1 MNYKDENMRIV
12 FMGTPEFAVPSLEK
26 CNQVFDVVEVVTR
39 PDAVRGRGKSLVA
52 SPVKE
57 KALELGIDVL
67 ETTRM
72 TPEAIET
79 IRSYN
84 PDIIVVAAYGCIL
97 PQEII
102 EMAPLGCINVHA
114 SLLPAL
120 RGAAPIQRSIMQGDE
135 VAGISI
141 MKVVKALDAGDYCRQ
156 ASVLVEDKSCLE
168 VMDELAKLGAEE
180 LVAAIADIASGSVQW
195 TVQDENKV
203 TLAPK
208 VTKDEM
214 RISPSM
220 KAAVAKRYV
229 QGSLDAAPVR
239 INLLGR
245 GVRLMK
251 CTLSDK
257 NLKPGEVLVE
267 SGRLY
272 IGFTD
277 GSVEIIEIKP
287 DGKRIMDAKSFTAGV
302 HDVVSGWD
310 SL

>member
-1 MNYKDENMRIV
+1 MRIV

-26 CNQVFDVVEVVTR
+26 CHEVFDVVEVVTR
-39 PDAVRGRGKSLVA
+39 PDAVRGRGKALVA

-102 EMAPLGCINVHA
+102 DMAPLGCINVHA

-156 ASVLVEDKSCLE
+156 ASVPVEDKTCLE
-168 VMDELAKLGAEE
+168 VMDELAHIGAEE
-180 LVAAIADIASGSVQW
+180 LVVAIEDIAQGRALW
-195 TVQDENKV
+195 TVQDEELV

-208 VTKDEM
+208 VTKEEM
-214 RISPSM
+214 RIAPSM
-220 KAAVAKRYV
+220 EAAVAKRYV

-251 CTLSDK
+251 CALSDK
-257 NLKPGEVLVE
+257 SLKPGEVLVE
-267 SGRLY
+267 SGHLY
-272 IGFTD
+272 LGFTN
-277 GSVEIIEIKP
+277 GAVEVLEIKP
-287 DGKRIMDAKSFTAGV
+287 DGKRVMDAKSFSAGI
-302 HDVVSGWD
+302 HDVASGWD

>member
-1 MNYKDENMRIV
+1 MRIV

-26 CNQVFDVVEVVTR
+26 CNEVFHVVQVVTR
-39 PDAVRGRGKSLVA
+39 PDAVRGRGKALVA
-52 SPVKE
+52 SPVKQ

-72 TPEAIET
+72 TPEAIDT

-102 EMAPLGCINVHA
+102 DMAPLGCINVHA

-120 RGAAPIQRSIMQGDE
+120 RGAAPIQRSIMNGDE

-156 ASVLVEDKSCLE
+156 ASVEVKDNTCLE
-168 VMDELAKLGAEE
+168 VMDQLARLGAEE
-180 LVAAIADIASGSVQW
+180 LTVAIEEIANGTVKW
-195 TVQDENKV
+195 TVQDEGLV

-208 VTKDEM
+208 VTKEEM
-214 RISPSM
+214 RIDPSFSAS
-220 KAAVAKRYV
+220 KAKRYV

-239 INLLGR
+239 VNLLGR

-251 CTLSDK
+251 CALSDK
-257 NLKPGEVLVE
+257 SLNPGDVLVE
-267 SGRLY
+267 GGRLY
-272 IGFTD
+272 LGFVD
-277 GSVEIIEIKP
+277 GTVEVLEIKP
-287 DGKRIMDAKSFTAGV
+287 DGKRVMDAKSFSAGI
-302 HDVVSGWD
+302 HDVTSGWE

>member
-1 MNYKDENMRIV
+1 MRIV
-12 FMGTPEFAVPSLEK
+12 FMGTPDFAVPSLEK
-26 CNQVFDVVEVVTR
+26 CHEVFDVVEVVTR

-52 SPVKE
+52 SPVKQ

-102 EMAPLGCINVHA
+102 DMAPLGCINVHA

-156 ASVLVEDKSCLE
+156 ASVPVEDKSCLE
-168 VMDELAKLGAEE
+168 IMDELACLGANE
-180 LVAAIADIASGSVQW
+180 LVVAIDEIAQDKAQW
-195 TVQDENKV
+195 IVQDENLV

-208 VTKDEM
+208 VTKEEM
-214 RISPSM
+214 RIAPSM
-220 KAAVAKRYV
+220 EAAVAKRYV

-245 GVRLMK
+245 GVRLMR
-251 CTLSDK
+251 CALSNKD
-257 NLKPGEVLVE
+257 LKPGEVLVE
-267 SGRLY
+267 AGHLY
-272 IGFTD
+272 LGFAD
-277 GSVEIIEIKP
+277 GSVEVLEIKP
-287 DGKRIMDAKSFTAGV
+287 DGKRIMDAKSFTAGI
-302 HDVVSGWD
+302 HDVASGWD

>member
-1 MNYKDENMRIV
+1 MRIV
-12 FMGTPEFAVPSLEK
+12 FMGTPDFAVPSLEK
-26 CNQVFDVVEVVTR
+26 CHEVFEVVKVVTR
-39 PDAVRGRGKSLVA
+39 PDAVRGRGKTLVA

-72 TPEAIET
+72 TPEAIDT
-79 IRSYN
+79 IRACN

-97 PQEII
+97 PQAII

-156 ASVLVEDKSCLE
+156 ASVAVEDKTCLE
-168 VMDELAKLGAEE
+168 VMDELARVGADE
-180 LVAAIADIASGSVQW
+180 LVVAIDEIAQGTAQW
-195 TVQDENKV
+195 TVQDESLV

-208 VTKDEM
+208 VTKEEM
-214 RISPSM
+214 RIAPSM
-220 KAAVAKRYV
+220 SASVAKRYV

-239 INLLGR
+239 ISLLGK

-251 CTLSDK
+251 CALSDK
-257 NLKPGEVLVE
+257 SLKEGEVLVE

-272 IGFTD
+272 LGFSD
-277 GSVEIIEIKP
+277 GTVEVLEIKP
-287 DGKRIMDAKSFTAGV
+287 DGKRSMDAKSFSAGI
-302 HDVVSGWD
+302 HDVSCGWEN
-310 SL
+310 L

>member
-1 MNYKDENMRIV
+1 MRIV

-26 CNQVFDVVEVVTR
+26 CHEVFDVVQVVTR

-72 TPEAIET
+72 TPEAIDT

-102 EMAPLGCINVHA
+102 DMAPLGCINVHA

-156 ASVLVEDKSCLE
+156 ASVSVGDKTCLE
-168 VMDELAKLGAEE
+168 VMDELAHLGADE
-180 LVAAIADIASGSVQW
+180 LVDAIEAIANGTVQW
-195 TVQDENKV
+195 TVQDEDLV

-214 RISPSM
+214 KISPSM
-220 KAAVAKRYV
+220 KAPIAKRYV

-245 GVRLMK
+245 GVRLMR
-251 CTLSDK
+251 CALSDK
-257 NLKPGEVLVE
+257 SLAPGEVLVE
-267 SGRLY
+267 SGHLY
-272 IGFTD
+272 LGFED
-277 GSVEIIEIKP
+277 GALEVIEIKP
-287 DGKRIMDAKSFTAGV
+287 DGKRVMDAKSFTAGV
-302 HDVVSGWD
+302 HEVASGWD

>member
-1 MNYKDENMRIV
+1 MYGRGYMRIV
-12 FMGTPEFAVPSLEK
+12 FMGTPDFAVPSLEK
-26 CNQVFDVVEVVTR
+26 CHEVYDVVEVVTR
-39 PDAVRGRGKSLVA
+39 PDAVRGRGKTLVA
-52 SPVKE
+52 SPVKQ
-57 KALELGIDVL
+57 KAQELGIDVL

-102 EMAPLGCINVHA
+102 DMAPLGCINVHA

-120 RGAAPIQRSIMQGDE
+120 RGAAPIQRSIMQGDKD
-135 VAGISI
+135 AGISI

-156 ASVLVEDKSCLE
+156 ASVAIEDKNCLE
-168 VMDELAKLGAEE
+168 VMDELAQIGADE
-180 LVAAIADIASGSVQW
+180 LVLAIDDIAQGKVSW
-195 TVQDENKV
+195 TVQDETLV

-214 RISPSM
+214 RISPAM
-220 KAAVAKRYV
+220 DAKVAKRYV

-239 INLLGR
+239 ISLLGR
-245 GVRLMK
+245 GVRLLS
-251 CTLSDK
+251 CALSDK
-257 NLKPGEVLVE
+257 ELNSGEVLAE
-267 SGRLY
+267 GGRLY
-272 IGFTD
+272 LGFDSGTLE
-277 GSVEIIEIKP
+277 VLELKP
-287 DGKRIMDAKSFTAGV
+287 DGKREMDAKSFCAGLQ
-302 HDVVSGWD
+302 DVSCGWD